1 MKSTRSQGTFV
12 ALLTLAFVLGIGTA
26 SAVYWLLVAPDRTDD
41 MATITEPSSPEEQVE
56 RETPERIDFKE
67 TSSLSQTAR
76 KTVRNLD
83 ELLAIKSAFERSV
96 ALRNL
101 LLESNEA
108 QVVELFSQSKDLAR
122 NDYRNSIQ
130 TVLIQRLAHLNPKRA
145 LSRALSMDSQE
156 YSIWQFISNVFQEWA
171 HSDLDEAVAH
181 ARSLDENWKETALRA
196 IVQERMDLSEEILL
210 AIARDLGNEQ
220 VAVGA
225 ITVRKIEDALEDP
238 ERAWNELALDL
249 QNDSQHIWTIAR
261 VATTWV
267 EQDGTGV
274 LDQINQSLTNGDT
287 RRWVLRSVLNDV
299 AVSDPA
305 GAFRFA
311 LTVDNDQYSVIA
323 SGVIDTWAQTDP
335 QSALA
340 AASEVEKR
348 TLRRQLEE
356 SVVRTWGYS
365 KPREVLDSIDVLPE
379 HLQSTAISTALRNMA
394 GNYPEE
400 AAALVVGMNSG
411 DVRTAAANAV
421 VYAWV
426 DVDYEAALAWIQN
439 EPTNK
444 EIQSQL
450 LQGILYKIVGID
462 PQLAMDIALAQPIEE
477 DQKGMFRGMS
487 MEVTVISSLVY
498 SDLDKAI
505 ELLPQ
510 VRKGAA
516 RLQAYQMVS
525 GAMIRDGD
533 IDDALNLA
541 QQLSESDRESFYMSL
556 ASTWAGSDPEGLLN
570 SIDRLPSKAVKSRA
584 AMMLLSFNRHQENLT
599 QEQVDHATKLLTDE
613 DAKALEEGGEN
624 VYYGW

>member
-12 ALLTLAFVLGIGTA
+12 ALLTLAFVLGICTA
-26 SAVYWLLVAPDRTDD
+26 SAVYWLLVAPARSDD
-41 MATITEPSSPEEQVE
+41 MAAATEPSSVEE
-56 RETPERIDFKE
+56 ETEPKPIEQIDHDV
-67 TSSLSQTAR
+67 TSSSSQTAM

-83 ELLAIKSAFERSV
+83 ELQEIKSAFERSV

-108 QVVELFSQSKDLAR
+108 QVVELLAQSEDRAQT
-122 NDYRNSIQ
+122 NYRFGMQ
-130 TVLIQRLAHLNPKRA
+130 VVVVQRLAQLNPKRA
-145 LSRALSMDSQE
+145 LSRVLRMDPQE
-156 YSIWQFISNVFQEWA
+156 YNVWQFITSVFEEWA
-171 HSDLDEAVAH
+171 HSDLDEAVLQ
-181 ARSLDENWKETALRA
+181 ARTIDENWKEVALQA

-210 AIARDLGNEQ
+210 AIARDLGYEQ

-225 ITVRKIEDALEDP
+225 ITGRKIEDALEDDP
-238 ERAWNELALDL
+238 ERAWNELAIDL
-249 QNDSQHIWTIAR
+249 QNDRQHMRNIAR
-261 VATTWV
+261 VATAWV

-274 LDQINQSLTNGDT
+274 LDQINQSLTNNDT
-287 RRWVLRSVLNDV
+287 KRYVLRNVLSNV
-299 AVSDPA
+299 ARSDPA

-311 LTVDNDQYSVIA
+311 VTVDNDQYSHIA

-335 QSALA
+335 QAALA
-340 AASEVEKR
+340 AASEVERR

-356 SVVRTWGYS
+356 SVVRAWGYS
-365 KPREVLDSIDVLPE
+365 KPREVLDNIDVLPA
-379 HLQSTAISTALRNMA
+379 HLQPTAISTAMSHVARNS
-394 GNYPEE
+394 PEE

-411 DVRTAAANAV
+411 NTRTAAAIAV
-421 VYAWV
+421 VGAWV
-426 DVDYEAALAWIQN
+426 NGDHEAALEWILN

-444 EIQSQL
+444 EIKTQL
-450 LQGILYKIVGID
+450 LQGILWQLVRID
-462 PQLAMDIALAQPIEE
+462 PQLAMDTAVAQPIEQ
-477 DQKGMFRGMS
+477 DDARRTGMAL
-487 MEVTVISSLVY
+487 EVTVISSLAY

-510 VRKGAA
+510 VRKGPY

-533 IDDALNLA
+533 VDEALNLA
-541 QQLSESDRESFYMSL
+541 QQLAESDRESFYMSL
-556 ASTWAGSDPEGLLN
+556 ATAWAGTDPEGLLN
-570 SIDRLPSKAVKSRA
+570 SMNRLPSKGVKSRA

-599 QEQVDHATKLLTDE
+599 EEQVENAKKHLTDE

>member
-12 ALLTLAFVLGIGTA
+12 ALLTLAFVLGICTA
-26 SAVYWLLVAPDRTDD
+26 SAVYWLLVAPDRSDD
-41 MATITEPSSPEEQVE
+41 MAATTEPSSVEE
-56 RETPERIDFKE
+56 ETEPKPTEQIDHDV
-67 TSSLSQTAR
+67 TSSSSQTAM

-83 ELLAIKSAFERSV
+83 ELQEIKSAFERSV

-108 QVVELFSQSKDLAR
+108 QVVELLAQSDDLVQS
-122 NDYRNSIQ
+122 NYRHAMQ
-130 TVLIQRLAHLNPKRA
+130 VVVVQRLAQLNPKRA
-145 LSRALSMDSQE
+145 LSRVLSLDDE
-156 YSIWQFISNVFQEWA
+156 GYNFWQLLSSVFEEWA

-181 ARSLDENWKETALRA
+181 ARTINENWKGVALQA

-225 ITVRKIEDALEDP
+225 IAERKIEDALGDP

-249 QNDSQHIWTIAR
+249 QNDSQHIWNIAH
-261 VATTWV
+261 VATAWF
-267 EQDGTGV
+267 EQDGIGV

-287 RRWVLRSVLNDV
+287 RRWVLRNVLRNV
-299 AVSDPA
+299 ADSDPA

-311 LTVDNDQYSVIA
+311 LTVDNDQYSQIA

-335 QSALA
+335 QAALA
-340 AASEVEKR
+340 AASEVEGR

-365 KPREVLDSIDVLPE
+365 QPREVLDNIDVLPE
-379 HLQSTAISTALRNMA
+379 HLQPTAISTAMSHVARNS
-394 GNYPEE
+394 PEE
-400 AAALVVGMNSG
+400 AAALVVGMSSG
-411 DVRTAAANAV
+411 NTRTAAAIAV
-421 VYAWV
+421 VGAWV
-426 DVDYEAALAWIQN
+426 DGDHEAALEWILN

-444 EIQSQL
+444 EIKAQL
-450 LQGILYKIVGID
+450 LQGILWELVRID
-462 PQLAMDIALAQPIEE
+462 PQLAMDTAVAQPIEQ
-477 DQKGMFRGMS
+477 DGARRTGMAL
-487 MEVTVISSLVY
+487 EVTVISSLAY

-510 VRKGAA
+510 VRKGPS

-533 IDDALNLA
+533 VDEALNLA
-541 QQLSESDRESFYMSL
+541 QQVDESARESFYMSL
-556 ASTWAGSDPEGLLN
+556 ATAWAGSDPEGLLN
-570 SIDRLPSKAVKSRA
+570 SMNRLPSKNVKSRA

-599 QEQVDHATKLLTDE
+599 EEQVENAKKHLTDE

>member
-1 MKSTRSQGTFV
+1 MRDTTHWQ
-12 ALLTLAFVLGIGTA
+12 LI
-26 SAVYWLLVAPDRTDD
+26 
-41 MATITEPSSPEEQVE
+41 SSV
-56 RETPERIDFKE
+56 
-67 TSSLSQTAR
+67 
-76 KTVRNLD
+76 
-83 ELLAIKSAFERSV
+83 FE
-96 ALRNL
+96 
-101 LLESNEA
+101 
-108 QVVELFSQSKDLAR
+108 
-122 NDYRNSIQ
+122 
-130 TVLIQRLAHLNPKRA
+130 
-145 LSRALSMDSQE
+145 
-156 YSIWQFISNVFQEWA
+156 EWA

-181 ARSLDENWKETALRA
+181 ARTINENWKGVALQA

-225 ITVRKIEDALEDP
+225 IAVRKIEDALEDP

-311 LTVDNDQYSVIA
+311 LTVDNEQYSVIA

-379 HLQSTAISTALRNMA
+379 HLQPTAISTAMSNVARNS
-394 GNYPEE
+394 PEE
-400 AAALVVGMNSG
+400 AAALVVGMSSG
-411 DVRTAAANAV
+411 NTRTAAAIAV
-421 VYAWV
+421 VGEWV
-426 DVDYEAALAWIQN
+426 DGDHEAALEWILN

-444 EIQSQL
+444 EIKAQL
-450 LQGILYKIVGID
+450 LQGILWELVRID
-462 PQLAMDIALAQPIEE
+462 PQLAMDTAVAQPIER
-477 DQKGMFRGMS
+477 DDARRTGMTL
-487 MEVTVISSLVY
+487 EVTVISSLAY

-510 VRKGAA
+510 VRKGPS

-533 IDDALNLA
+533 VDEALNLA

-556 ASTWAGSDPEGLLN
+556 ASTWARSDPEGLLN

-584 AMMLLSFNRHQENLT
+584 AMMLLSFNRHQENLS

>member
-1 MKSTRSQGTFV
+1 MKSTRSQGTFF

-26 SAVYWLLVAPDRTDD
+26 SAVYWLLVAPDKRDD
-41 MATITEPSSPEEQVE
+41 MAATTEPSSAEEQAEIEVPGQFDYE
-56 RETPERIDFKE
+56 ETA
-67 TSSLSQTAR
+67 SSSQTAR

-108 QVVELFSQSKDLAR
+108 QVVELFSQSKDLVR

-225 ITVRKIEDALEDP
+225 IAVRKIEDALEDP

-311 LTVDNDQYSVIA
+311 LTVDNEQYSVIA

-379 HLQSTAISTALRNMA
+379 HLQPTAISTAMSNVARNS
-394 GNYPEE
+394 PEE
-400 AAALVVGMNSG
+400 AAALVVGMSSG
-411 DVRTAAANAV
+411 NTRTAAAIAV
-421 VYAWV
+421 VGEWV
-426 DVDYEAALAWIQN
+426 DGDHEAALEWILN

-444 EIQSQL
+444 EIKAQL
-450 LQGILYKIVGID
+450 LQGILWELVRID
-462 PQLAMDIALAQPIEE
+462 PQLAMDTAVAQPIER
-477 DQKGMFRGMS
+477 DDARRTGMTL
-487 MEVTVISSLVY
+487 EVTVISSLAY

-510 VRKGAA
+510 VRKGPS

-533 IDDALNLA
+533 VDEALNLA

-556 ASTWAGSDPEGLLN
+556 ASTWARSDPEGLLN

-584 AMMLLSFNRHQENLT
+584 AMMLLSFNRHQENLS

>member
-12 ALLTLAFVLGIGTA
+12 ALLTLAFVLGICTA
-26 SAVYWLLVAPDRTDD
+26 SAVYWLLAAPDRSDD
-41 MATITEPSSPEEQVE
+41 MAATTEPSSVEE
-56 RETPERIDFKE
+56 ETEPKPTEQIDHDV
-67 TSSLSQTAR
+67 TSSSSQTAM

-83 ELLAIKSAFERSV
+83 ELQEIKSAFERSV

-101 LLESNEA
+101 LLESDEA
-108 QVVELFSQSKDLAR
+108 QVVELLAQSDDLVQS
-122 NDYRNSIQ
+122 NYRHAMQ
-130 TVLIQRLAHLNPKRA
+130 VVVVQRLAQLNPKRA
-145 LSRALSMDSQE
+145 LSRVLSLDDE
-156 YSIWQFISNVFQEWA
+156 GYNVWQLLSSVFEEWA

-181 ARSLDENWKETALRA
+181 ARTINENWKGVALQA

-225 ITVRKIEDALEDP
+225 IAERKIEDALGDP

-249 QNDSQHIWTIAR
+249 QNDSQHIWNIAR
-261 VATTWV
+261 VATAWF
-267 EQDGTGV
+267 EQDGIGV

-287 RRWVLRSVLNDV
+287 RRWVLRNVLRNV
-299 AVSDPA
+299 ADSDPA

-311 LTVDNDQYSVIA
+311 LTVDNDQYSQIA

-335 QSALA
+335 QTALA
-340 AASEVEKR
+340 AASEVEGR

-365 KPREVLDSIDVLPE
+365 QPREVLDNIDVLPE
-379 HLQSTAISTALRNMA
+379 HLQPTAISTAMSHVARNS
-394 GNYPEE
+394 PEE
-400 AAALVVGMNSG
+400 AAALVVGMSSG
-411 DVRTAAANAV
+411 NTRTAAAIAV
-421 VYAWV
+421 VGAWV
-426 DVDYEAALAWIQN
+426 DGDHEAALEWILN

-444 EIQSQL
+444 EIKAQL
-450 LQGILYKIVGID
+450 LQGILWELVRID
-462 PQLAMDIALAQPIEE
+462 PQLAMDTAVAQPIEQ
-477 DQKGMFRGMS
+477 DGARRTGMAL
-487 MEVTVISSLVY
+487 EVTVISSLAY

-510 VRKGAA
+510 VRKGPS

-533 IDDALNLA
+533 VDEALNLA
-541 QQLSESDRESFYMSL
+541 QQLDESARESFYMSL
-556 ASTWAGSDPEGLLN
+556 ATAWAGTDPEGLLN
-570 SIDRLPSKAVKSRA
+570 SMNRLPSKGVKSRA

-599 QEQVDHATKLLTDE
+599 EEQVENAKKHLTDE